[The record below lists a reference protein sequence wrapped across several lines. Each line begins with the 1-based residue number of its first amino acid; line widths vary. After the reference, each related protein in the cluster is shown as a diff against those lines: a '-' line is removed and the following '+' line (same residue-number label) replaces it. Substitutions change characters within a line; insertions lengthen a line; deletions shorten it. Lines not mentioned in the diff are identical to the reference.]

1 MVSDDSI
8 ALDVSNVPENITL
21 SNFFDDII
29 MPDPRLR
36 KEKPECF

>member
-21 SNFFDDII
+21 SNFFDDIV
-29 MPDPRLR
+29 MVPSSPR